1 MGQEDRM
8 SDDDAGLFGPRTVT
22 WELHSDALLWVAG
35 LRALFLQALHPLAL
49 AGVEE
54 HSSFRADPWGRL
66 MRTAGFI
73 GVATYGT
80 RREALDTARMVN
92 RAHRPVRGVDPVTG
106 APYRAA
112 DPELLGWV
120 HTGLVDSILV
130 VLRRSG
136 RRVSGADADRYLAEM
151 GRFARLVGLR
161 ASDVPRSE
169 SELADYYERL
179 RPRLLGS
186 NAARSAASFV
196 LRPPMP
202 VPVALATP
210 ARPAWAAV
218 ARLAYGTLPAWARE
232 TYALRGVWTT
242 DRGTDLGLRAL
253 RLATRALPP
262 GLREGPH
269 LREARR
275 RLAA

>member
-1 MGQEDRM
+1 MDR
-8 SDDDAGLFGPRTVT
+8 DDAGLFGPRTVT
-22 WELHSDALLWVAG
+22 WELHADPLLWVAG
-35 LRALFLQALHPLAL
+35 LRALYLQALHPLAL
-49 AGVEE
+49 AGVEG
-54 HSSFRADPWGRL
+54 HSSFRDDPWGRL

-80 RREALDTARMVN
+80 RTEAHNLARAVN
-92 RAHRPVRGVDPVTG
+92 RAHRRVSGVDAVTG
-106 APYRAA
+106 RPYRAD
-112 DPELLGWV
+112 DPELLAWV
-120 HTGLVDSILV
+120 HTGLVDSILQ

-136 RRVSGADADRYLAEM
+136 RPVSDADADRYLAEM

-161 ASDVPRSE
+161 AQDVPRSE
-169 SELADYYERL
+169 AELATYYDRM

-186 NAARSAASFV
+186 DAARNAASFV

-202 VPVALATP
+202 VAVALATP
-210 ARPAWAAV
+210 ARPAWATV
-218 ARLAYGTLPAWARE
+218 ARLAYGTLPGWARH
-232 TYALRGVWTT
+232 TYALRGVWTSDRAT
-242 DRGTDLGLRAL
+242 DVGLRAL
-253 RLATRALPP
+253 RLALRALPP

>member
-1 MGQEDRM
+1 MDR
-8 SDDDAGLFGPRTVT
+8 DDVGLFGPRTVT
-22 WELHSDALLWVAG
+22 WELHADPLLWVAG

-80 RREALDTARMVN
+80 RSEAYDMARAVN
-92 RAHRPVRGVDPVTG
+92 RAHRSVRGVDPVTG
-106 APYRAA
+106 RPYRA
-112 DPELLGWV
+112 DDRELLGWV
-120 HTGLVDSILV
+120 HTGLVDSILE

-136 RRVSGADADRYLAEM
+136 RPVSGADADRYLAEM

-169 SELADYYERL
+169 DELAAYYDGM

-186 NAARSAASFV
+186 DAARSAATFV

-210 ARPAWAAV
+210 ARPAWSAV
-218 ARLAYGTLPAWARE
+218 SRLAYGTLPAWARQ
-232 TYALRGVWTT
+232 TYALSGVWTS

>member
-1 MGQEDRM
+1 MDR
-8 SDDDAGLFGPRTVT
+8 DQVGLFGPGTVT
-22 WELHSDALLWVAG
+22 WGLHADALLWVAG

-49 AGVEE
+49 AGVEQ
-54 HSSFRADPWGRL
+54 HSTFRDDPWGRL
-66 MRTAGFI
+66 MRTAEFI

-80 RREALDTARMVN
+80 RREAHDMARAVN
-92 RAHRPVRGVDPVTG
+92 RAHRAVAGVDAVTG
-106 APYRAA
+106 RPYRAS
-112 DPELLGWV
+112 DPDLLAWV
-120 HTGLVDSILV
+120 HTGLADSILV

-136 RRVSGADADRYLAEM
+136 RPVSGADADRYLAEM

-161 ASDVPRSE
+161 AGDVPRSE
-169 SELADYYERL
+169 DEVVAYYDRMRPALLASDT
-179 RPRLLGS
+179 
-186 NAARSAASFV
+186 ARAAASFV

-218 ARLAYGTLPAWARE
+218 SRLAYGTLPAWARQM
-232 TYALRGVWTT
+232 YALRGVWTS
-242 DRGTDLGLRAL
+242 DRGTDVGLRAL

-262 GLREGPH
+262 AMREGPH